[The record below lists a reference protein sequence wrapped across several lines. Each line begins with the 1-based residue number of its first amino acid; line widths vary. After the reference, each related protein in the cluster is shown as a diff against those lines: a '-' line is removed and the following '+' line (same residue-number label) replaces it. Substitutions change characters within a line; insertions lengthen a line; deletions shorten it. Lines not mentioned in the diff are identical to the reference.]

1 MKKTKMV
8 PTETRKTTFYC
19 DLCELDEG
27 GALPIPEGEHSL
39 CDHCGKDLCK
49 DHRKVFTRYLQ
60 WQTGSQIHVLPNL
73 TISLCDECRA
83 INMTIEEF
91 LNTVLKEMKLR
102 K

>member
-8 PTETRKTTFYC
+8 PTEVRKDTWFC
-19 DLCELDEG
+19 DLCEVQ
-27 GALPIPEGEHSL
+27 IPEGERSV

-60 WQTGSQIHVLPNL
+60 WQTGGQMHVLPNL

-83 INMTIEEF
+83 INMTIEE
-91 LNTVLKEMKLR
+91 LLDTVLKEMKLR